1 MAKLTIEIE
10 LDTTLTEAEIL
21 ASIKQ
26 KFTGKLGVTADD
38 TPADALSTAVAHFVA
53 HEVWEQKVLEAQDA
67 ARAGVSK
74 VEAKPKAA
82 VVEGSK

>member
-10 LDTTLTEAEIL
+10 LDTTLTAAEICETVK
-21 ASIKQ
+21 A
-26 KFTGKLGVTADD
+26 KFVGKLGVTADD
-38 TPADALSTAVAHFVA
+38 TPEEALSTAVAHFVA
-53 HEVWEQKVLEAQDA
+53 HEVWEQKVLEAQSA
-67 ARAGVSK
+67 ARAGVDK